1 MKRITLVIWV
11 VCFLYSPVFG
21 DGQYTLEK
29 FDLRGGDLRLSRA
42 VQPRSYFDVLG
53 QKSAVLGRENG
64 NAEIW
69 IYPYKVL
76 HNFQLYFLIEDE
88 NEIIEG
94 KDVAKRIDVYPH
106 QTIIHYVH
114 SSFKVEEVFFTPLRE
129 AGAVVLLSVESIKP
143 LSVVA
148 SFTPDL
154 KPMWP
159 AGLGGQYSYWDN
171 EKRYF
176 VISEG
181 TRKNVALVGS
191 PKGERFS
198 SGPAHALPEGD
209 MKIKI
214 HVEPEAAKRTFSPLF
229 ISASHAGRKQAED
242 RYSRLSNDLE
252 KLYQEKSS
260 HMDRLLSEQLSVRT
274 PNTLLNQAFQ
284 WAKVAVD
291 DAFVCNPQLGCGLV
305 AGYGLSGRS
314 ERPGFAWYFGGDT
327 FFNSWAINSYGS
339 FDVTRQG
346 LALIRKNQREDGKIM
361 HELSQGAGFIPW
373 FDEYPYGYYH
383 AETSPYYIVSLHDY
397 LKSSGDINFIKES
410 WPSIK
415 KAYQYVLNAD
425 TDGDGLMENTVA
437 GLAALEL
444 GAFLKNTKSDIYLAA
459 LSTEAHRVFSEL
471 ALLMKDEALSNGAR
485 RSFDR
490 ALKALREKFWVE
502 EKKRY
507 AHAVTTEDKPLME
520 TTVWPFMPLFF
531 RQLPPERAGFIL
543 DLFASSEMSTD
554 WGVRS
559 LSPESAYYD
568 PQNYNYGTVWPFL
581 TGYACLAEYNYGR
594 SLSGYSHLMHLAHNT
609 FIGALGDCDELFSG
623 EFFTPLE
630 TSVPHQVFSSSP
642 VITCLVRGL
651 FGLEGNAMNREIQF
665 RPSIPGS
672 WEDVEVRNFRVG
684 KDVFHFNIQCSLSR
698 VALQIEPQAKES
710 YHLHF
715 SPSLGFGTRVNSV
728 RVNGEEMEFSAEE
741 DKGEVRCLISLEV
754 AGKTDVEIETENGI
768 CLNFPPHIPQIGD
781 KTTGLKII
789 RTLYN
794 ENELRILVEGLGG
807 REYTLNLSTSR
818 AVVSAREAEVE
829 DAEKHDKKIR
839 ISFKGQEE
847 TYSRKEIII
856 RFNGDVP
863 QGATLAY

>member
-1 MKRITLVIWV
+1 MKRIALILWIL
-11 VCFLYSPVFG
+11 CFLCHPASGNEKSF
-21 DGQYTLEK
+21 LEK

-42 VQPRSYFDVLG
+42 VQPHSYFDVLG

-94 KDVAKRIDVYPH
+94 KDAAKRIDVYPH

-129 AGAVVLLSVESIKP
+129 AGAVVLLSVESIEP

-159 AGLGGQYSYWDN
+159 AGLGGQYSYWDDG
-171 EKRYF
+171 KRYF

-191 PKGERFS
+191 PAGERFS

-214 HVEPEAAKRTFSPLF
+214 QVEPETSKRTFFPIF

-242 RYSRLSNDLE
+242 KYSRLGNDLE

-260 HMDRLLSEQLSVRT
+260 HMDRLLSEQLSIRT

-383 AETSPYYIVSLHDY
+383 AETSPYYIVSLYDY
-397 LKSSGDINFIKES
+397 LKSSGDMNFIRES
-410 WPSIK
+410 WSSIR

-459 LSTEAHRVFSEL
+459 LSSEAHRIISEL
-471 ALLMKDEALSNGAR
+471 ALLMKDEALSNRA
-485 RSFDR
+485 SKTFDR

-502 EKKRY
+502 ERKRY

-531 RQLPPERAGFIL
+531 RHLLPERADYVL

-559 LSPESAYYD
+559 LSPESSYYD

-594 SLSGYSHLMHLAHNT
+594 SLSGYSHLLSLAYNT
-609 FIGALGDCDELFSG
+609 FIGSLGDCAELFSG

-642 VITCLVRGL
+642 VIICLVRGL

-665 RPSIPGS
+665 RPSFPGS
-672 WEDVEVRNFRVG
+672 WDNVEVRNFRVG
-684 KDVFHFNIQCSLSR
+684 EDVFHFDIQRSKSRLSLQVEAQAR
-698 VALQIEPQAKES
+698 EP

-715 SPSLGFGTRVNSV
+715 SPSLGLGTQVKSV
-728 RVNGEEMEFSAEE
+728 RVNGEEIEFSTEE
-741 DKGEVRCLISLEV
+741 NKGEVRCLISLEV
-754 AGKTDVEIETENGI
+754 AGRTDVEIETEKSI
-768 CLNFPPHIPQIGD
+768 CLDFSPHFPQIGD

-789 RTLYN
+789 RTQYS
-794 ENELRILVEGLGG
+794 EDELKILVEGMGG
-807 REYTLNLSTSR
+807 REYSLNLSTSR
-818 AVVSAREAEVE
+818 SVASVSEAEVE
-829 DAEKHDKKIR
+829 DTEKSGKKIK

-856 RFNGDVP
+856 RFTGDVP
-863 QGATLAY
+863 QGTTLAQ